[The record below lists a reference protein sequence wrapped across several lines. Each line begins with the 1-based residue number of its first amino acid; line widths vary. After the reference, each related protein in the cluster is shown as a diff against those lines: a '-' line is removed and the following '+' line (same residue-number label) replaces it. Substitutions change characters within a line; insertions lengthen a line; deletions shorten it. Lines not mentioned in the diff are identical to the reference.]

1 MSEERIVN
9 IGVNGFMAVLVLIR
23 VLIIEMLGL
32 MMDNIAVCMLL
43 NLLIDV
49 THLRLNGM
57 VQKQIPCLLNLLHCM
72 QLHKHK

>member
-9 IGVNGFMAVLVLIR
+9 IGVHGFMAVLVLIR
-23 VLIIEMLGL
+23 VLIIVMLGL

-43 NLLIDV
+43 KLLIDV

-57 VQKQIPCLLNLLHCM
+57 VQKQIPCLLNLLQCM
-72 QLHKHK
+72 QFHKHK

>member
-43 NLLIDV
+43 KLLIEV

-72 QLHKHK
+72 QFHKHK